1 MTTEQYDQIAGEL
14 LAAAS
19 RIETE
24 KRPGYTQGNEDCFRN
39 FKEVAKRTGSQP
51 FQVLLTYLLKHIDSI
66 CSSANKNI
74 HQAEPMKERFADAI
88 NYLKLGYA
96 LQEEERMEALAEE
109 KKKLLS
115 SDYVIK
121 PRAGLEESKKKLIEK
136 YLDEGHFDRATEAV
150 DVFKGNDSG
159 ILKYIPNKDAQLVE
173 NPFPLSEKEFKKL
186 VKESN

>member
-14 LAAAS
+14 LATAS

-96 LQEEERMEALAEE
+96 LQEEERMEALREE

-115 SDYVIK
+115 SDYVVK
-121 PRAGLEESKKKLIEK
+121 PRAAGLEETKELVEK
-136 YLDEGHFDRATEAV
+136 YLEEGHFDRATESL
-150 DVFKGNDSG
+150 DN
-159 ILKYIPNKDAQLVE
+159 LKRKD
-173 NPFPLSEKEFKKL
+173 
-186 VKESN
+186 